1 MTMRTERFYYDYSS
15 SLPYKAGILELRLA
29 GEGRTAVILDKT
41 IFFPEG
47 GGQPGDRGSINGVP
61 LLDVIEKDGEILHL
75 VSSIKPDPDAL
86 GLKIG
91 PAELVLDAHRRR
103 DLAALHTGQHLLSA
117 TLLRMTNA
125 PTVSLHLG
133 DEHCT
138 IDVDIADISD
148 ETLLAVEEKV
158 ADAIEE
164 NHPVIIHPCP
174 PEDLSSFPL
183 RKVPPQGE
191 DVIRVVE
198 IEGHD
203 FVACCGTHL
212 KSTAEI
218 GLLRILGA
226 EKYKGMNR
234 ISFLAGR
241 RLLNDCR
248 ILRKNAVVV
257 SRAMSVPVNETG
269 KGVLDY
275 LEKAGQ
281 IEKQLKNLEQKAV
294 HEKAESLVRKAEAAV
309 KAAAASKSA
318 EAAAANS
325 AAGQITGSNVKV
337 PALIIESYAEE
348 DFSKIL
354 IISKLVQKHS
364 REAYVLVS
372 EQDLKFAAFCQTEGF
387 DMRNFLKGAFE
398 ANGGRGGGS
407 SSFFQGSFGSKEAL
421 DTFLGAIKENHG
433 FTK

>member
-1 MTMRTERFYYDYSS
+1 MRTERVYYDYDSP
-15 SLPYKAGILELRLA
+15 LPYKAGILELKPA

-61 LLDVIEKDGEILHL
+61 LLDVIEKDNGILHL
-75 VSSIKPDPDAL
+75 VSSIEDPDAPR
-86 GLKIG
+86 LKIG
-91 PAELVLDAHRRR
+91 PAELILDARRRR

-117 TLLRMTNA
+117 TLLRMINA
-125 PTVSLHLG
+125 PTVSMHMG

-138 IDVDIADISD
+138 IDVDIAEISD
-148 ETLLAVEEKV
+148 EALLAAEEVV

-164 NHPVIIHPCP
+164 NHPVIVHPCP

-191 DVIRVVE
+191 EVIRVVE

-218 GLLRILGA
+218 GLLRVLGT

-269 KGVLDY
+269 QGVLDY

-281 IEKQLKNLEQKAV
+281 MEKQLKNLEQKAV
-294 HEKAESLVRKAEAAV
+294 HEKAETLIRKAAEAV
-309 KAAAASKSA
+309 KSDEAVKSA
-318 EAAAANS
+318 EAAARTAPES
-325 AAGQITGSNVKV
+325 KIKG
-337 PALIIESYAEE
+337 PALIIESYTEE
-348 DFSKIL
+348 DFSRVL
-354 IISKLVQKHS
+354 FISKIVQKHS
-364 REAYVLVS
+364 QEAYVLVS
-372 EQDLKFAAFCQTEGF
+372 EQDLKFVAFCPAKGF
-387 DMRNFLKGAFE
+387 DMRNFLKDAFE

-407 SSFFQGSFGSKEAL
+407 SSFFQGSFGTKEAL
-421 DTFLGAIKENHG
+421 DVFLRGIKESYG
-433 FTK
+433 YIR